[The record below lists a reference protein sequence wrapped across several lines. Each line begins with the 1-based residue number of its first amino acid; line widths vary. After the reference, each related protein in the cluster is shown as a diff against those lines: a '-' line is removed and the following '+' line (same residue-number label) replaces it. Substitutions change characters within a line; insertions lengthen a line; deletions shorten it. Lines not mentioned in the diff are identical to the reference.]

1 MKKLNLK
8 LSGNEADL
16 LNEVL
21 YDIRNDYIQK
31 IRVRLV
37 KTIRKYKIDSIRC
50 ENCGK
55 KPKIFYTEIVNE
67 NKIDCCIPCSNKL
80 VGDVNEM

>member
-1 MKKLNLK
+1 MKLT
-8 LSGNEADL
+8 LSENDADL
-16 LNEVL
+16 LNEIL
-21 YDIRNDYIQK
+21 YDVRNYDIQK

-55 KPKIFYTEIVNE
+55 KPKIFYTEVINGH
-67 NKIDCCIPCSNKL
+67 KMDCCIPCSNKL
-80 VGDVNEM
+80 VGDVK

>member
-1 MKKLNLK
+1 MTRLK
-8 LSGNEADL
+8 LSLSESDADL

-21 YDIRNDYIQK
+21 YDIKDYDIQK
-31 IRVRLV
+31 IRLKLV

-55 KPKIFYTEIVNE
+55 NVKIYYTERIRGR
-67 NKIDCCIPCSNKL
+67 KMDCCIPCSNKL
-80 VGDVNEM
+80 VGDSK